1 MLDHE
6 GAAYAVHMRSVPLG
20 IAHVGLAVA
29 LVIAAASGLTR
40 HLPVSASV
48 GDSIVPIAIVSLSA
62 AVAVLS
68 GWSAIARFARGLVT
82 SPRARAVEHSQV
94 AGVTVFLVAQLNGI
108 TAVTSLVPL
117 YAIAAGSTLFLLLSD
132 EDRRAGGSGRGPF
145 VLGAAVGIVP
155 WGVIAFQ
162 QVGSILVGSPPD
174 VLVRVVTIVLLLL
187 AAAHWVASWR
197 RLTRAPAVLFA
208 LNALA
213 LTIVAVVPVA

>member
-1 MLDHE
+1 
-6 GAAYAVHMRSVPLG
+6 MRSIPLG
-20 IAHVGLAVA
+20 IAHVGLTVA

-40 HLPVSASV
+40 ALPVSATF
-48 GDSIVPIAIVSLSA
+48 GDAIVPIAVVSLSA

-117 YAIAAGSTLFLLLSD
+117 YTIAAGSTLFLLLS
-132 EDRRAGGSGRGPF
+132 EQDREAGGSGRRPF
-145 VLGAAVGIVP
+145 ILGSAVGIVP

-162 QVGSILVGSPPD
+162 QVGSIIAGSPPD
-174 VLVRVVTIVLLLL
+174 PLVRVVTIAVLLV
-187 AAAHWVASWR
+187 AAAQWVASWR
-197 RLTRAPAVLFA
+197 GITRAPAVLFA
-208 LNALA
+208 LNAVALA
-213 LTIVAVVPVA
+213 IVAVVRIA